1 MSVEYVDKVPG
12 FDWLTCVIVNSGF
25 VSPDRGDVLVRLE
38 VRNIRSNRVRLGLGR
53 IGVDFR
59 TIPGVYQLPVA
70 NRDASVASKLNH
82 RATRMGDPHPVITM
96 LSR

>member
-53 IGVDFR
+53 IGGGLPDD
-59 TIPGVYQLPVA
+59 PGSLPTPG
-70 NRDASVASKLNH
+70 RQ
-82 RATRMGDPHPVITM
+82 P
-96 LSR
+96 